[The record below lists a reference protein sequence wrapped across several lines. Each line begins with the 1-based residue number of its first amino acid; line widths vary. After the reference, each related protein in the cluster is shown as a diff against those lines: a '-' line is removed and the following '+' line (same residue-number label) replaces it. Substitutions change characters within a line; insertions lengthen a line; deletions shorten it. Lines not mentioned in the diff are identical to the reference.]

1 MCACA
6 CVSMCMCVL
15 CCVVCC
21 IVCCVVLCAVCCVV
35 LCVVFLCFVVCCV
48 LCVVCCAL
56 CVVSSWSQQCDRAWN
71 VLRVVCCVLCCVV
84 CSVLSDRDHDMLIVR
99 VCLWK
104 HNTHHTTHN
113 TQHYTTQHT
122 PHNAQHIPI
131 VITMRKSYTCA
142 DTYNVRAIFADMH
155 SCVCVC
161 VTILSMRA
169 CVILIVLTTRIAH
182 IYAGIYICRHL
193 YRIYMQAYI
202 YHRHVSCAICRHSRH
217 VSCAIDTCYSAEY
230 MCLCL

>member
-1 MCACA
+1 M
-6 CVSMCMCVL
+6 
-15 CCVVCC
+15 
-21 IVCCVVLCAVCCVV
+21 CCVV
-35 LCVVFLCFVVCCV
+35 LCVVCCV
-48 LCVVCCAL
+48 MCVVFSQTHTHDEH
-56 CVVSSWSQQCDRAWN
+56 VVITMRQ
-71 VLRVVCCVLCCVV
+71 
-84 CSVLSDRDHDMLIVR
+84 
-99 VCLWK
+99 
-104 HNTHHTTHN
+104 HTTHN
-113 TQHYTTQHT
+113 TTQHT